1 MTKDYG
7 KAGAVG
13 HGEAVDWVTLGYEE
27 RLLRRKRLT
36 TESGGSVMV
45 DLAQVTD
52 LRPGVV
58 LLSEAGG
65 IGVKAAEESLL
76 EITGDIPRLAWHI
89 GNRHTPCEI
98 YADRL
103 RIAPDKVLA
112 DMVRQLGGS
121 VTEVVAPF
129 QPEGGAYGHGRTMGH
144 SHD

>member
-1 MTKDYG
+1 MTRDYG
-7 KAGAVG
+7 RASELG
-13 HGEAVDWVTLGYEE
+13 HGEPVDWVTLGYED

-36 TESGGSVMV
+36 TDGGGHVMV

-52 LRPGVV
+52 LKPGSV
-58 LLSEAGG
+58 LVAEDGE
-65 IGVKAAEESLL
+65 IGVKAAAEPLL

-98 YADRL
+98 YDDRL

-112 DMVRQLGGS
+112 DMVRQLGGT
-121 VTEVVAPF
+121 VTEVTGAF
-129 QPEGGAYGHGRTMGH
+129 GPEGGAYGHGRTMGH